1 MADPAGVSDHSS
13 IHLERFDSIFAAWT
27 AFGQPTVGT
36 AQHVLDGNCTAGS
49 VRVGIG
55 HRHGSLNVGFSEV
68 IQSKKRRMIR
78 TTTRD
83 RRWKA

>member
-1 MADPAGVSDHSS
+1 MYSMA
-13 IHLERFDSIFAAWT
+13 
-27 AFGQPTVGT
+27 T
-36 AQHVLDGNCTAGS
+36 AQQGS

-78 TTTRD
+78 TTTRGC
-83 RRWKA
+83 RWKA